1 MLALASYLIGAE
13 EDYVRALQEA
23 HRAQQE
29 QGDAA
34 AAARSAFWIGFHLAN
49 RGEMARATG
58 WFGRAA
64 RLLEES
70 GDCAERGYLLVP
82 TAYRQLLTGGV
93 AEAVRNAAEAVR
105 IGQRFGDPDLLAL
118 ALHLQGR
125 ALVRLGEVDKGLALL
140 DEAMVAV
147 ATGELMPHVTG
158 LIYCSV
164 IGACR
169 EVWAL
174 RRAHEWT
181 AALAEWCER
190 QPDMVPYAGECRVYR
205 AEILQLRGA
214 WDDALREARRAV
226 EHLANASEP
235 RAAAFALYQ
244 RGEVQRL
251 RGEFAAAE
259 ASYRESSR
267 SGRQPQP
274 GLALLRLAQGDV
286 DSAASA
292 IRRALAETADR
303 AQRARLRPAP
313 IEIMLDMDE
322 IDEARRSCEELDT
335 IAATCGGMLGTFVA
349 QARGAIELASG
360 DAAAALPHLRQAWS
374 DWQAVEAPWE
384 SARVRVLIGRACRA
398 LDDEE
403 FADLEIEA
411 ARAEFE
417 RLGALPDIA
426 KLDARAS
433 RRTGT
438 AERHGLT
445 PREREVLALVATGKT
460 NRSIADELYISEKTV
475 ARHVANIFGKLGLN
489 SRAAATAY
497 AYEHDLLQPPA

>member
-1 MLALASYLIGAE
+1 
-13 EDYVRALQEA
+13 
-23 HRAQQE
+23 
-29 QGDAA
+29 
-34 AAARSAFWIGFHLAN
+34 
-49 RGEMARATG
+49 
-58 WFGRAA
+58 
-64 RLLEES
+64 
-70 GDCAERGYLLVP
+70 
-82 TAYRQLLTGGV
+82 
-93 AEAVRNAAEAVR
+93 
-105 IGQRFGDPDLLAL
+105 
-118 ALHLQGR
+118 
-125 ALVRLGEVDKGLALL
+125 
-140 DEAMVAV
+140 
-147 ATGELMPHVTG
+147 
-158 LIYCSV
+158 
-164 IGACR
+164 
-169 EVWAL
+169 
-174 RRAHEWT
+174 
-181 AALAEWCER
+181 
-190 QPDMVPYAGECRVYR
+190 
-205 AEILQLRGA
+205 
-214 WDDALREARRAV
+214 
-226 EHLANASEP
+226 
-235 RAAAFALYQ
+235 
-244 RGEVQRL
+244 
-251 RGEFAAAE
+251 
-259 ASYRESSR
+259 
-267 SGRQPQP
+267 
-274 GLALLRLAQGDV
+274 
-286 DSAASA
+286 
-292 IRRALAETADR
+292 
-303 AQRARLRPAP
+303 
-313 IEIMLDMDE
+313 MLDMDE

-426 KLDARAS
+426 KLDARAG